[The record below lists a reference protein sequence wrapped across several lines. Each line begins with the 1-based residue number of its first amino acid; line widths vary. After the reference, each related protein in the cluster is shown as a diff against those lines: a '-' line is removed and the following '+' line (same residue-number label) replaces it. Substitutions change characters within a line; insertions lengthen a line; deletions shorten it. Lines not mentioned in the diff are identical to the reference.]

1 MASFFMRTGQPA
13 PYDALVLHSTRTA
26 DFDIGSVERVLG
38 NAPRERRVEASYH
51 VPVVC
56 RMQAGLNPDGKLLA
70 WSQRYLNAPGR
81 REPFSIPYVIPH
93 QSIRAAGSPVP
104 IGQTR
109 WSIVDRAQHAFCVE
123 SFMDE
128 VAAAAHQDPLEF
140 RRRLL
145 PPRSRERRVLDAAA
159 SIAEWGTRLS
169 PRRGRGIS
177 LTDSGESVTAEVVEL
192 SVDANGDPL
201 IHRVVAVVD
210 DGDGIGS
217 ESIWDASGPGQ
228 PGRPPSCAAVSNA
241 IAAAIGRR
249 IRTLPLA
256 AHR

>member
-13 PYDALVLHSTRTA
+13 PYDAFVLYSARTA

-38 NAPRERRVEASYH
+38 NTPRERRVEASYH

-56 RMQAGLNPDGKLLA
+56 RLQAALSPDGKPLA

-109 WSIVDRAQHAFCVE
+109 WSIVDHAQHAFCVE
-123 SFMDE
+123 SFVDE
-128 VAAAAHQDPLEF
+128 MAAASHQDPLEF
-140 RRRLL
+140 RRRLV

-159 SIAEWGTRLS
+159 SIAEWGARLP
-169 PRRGRGIS
+169 PRHGRGLS
-177 LTDSGESVTAEVVEL
+177 LVDNGESVTAEVVEL
-192 SVDANGDPL
+192 SVDAHGQPL

-210 DGDGIGS
+210 DGEGVTE
-217 ESIWDASGPGQ
+217 ESIWDAPGPGQ
-228 PGRPPSCAAVSNA
+228 PGRPPSAAAVANA
-241 IAAAIGRR
+241 LAAAVGRR
-249 IRTLPLA
+249 VRTLPIA
-256 AHR
+256 TQ